1 MAYTAT
7 LLALLLQEAVLLHDS
22 PFLPLTTLPTKILAL
37 MGSMLS
43 WLCMQGIQSAVEQGA
58 EAAKSTFKPLQDA
71 FDFEDVPGVDAN
83 DPLRMAFR
91 SMDTLGETGDSF
103 KRYLSNIIPGV
114 QAHAPLLAFPKR
126 TPYQLLH
133 AHIRAV
139 LHGRCATR
147 GYRVMGDAR
156 PLPDVCVVDL
166 HTHGQARLHGCM
178 HTAMCADVQ
187 LKRSLST
194 STGGASDAVNA
205 YIKQLQE
212 AASSATSSSQ
222 GSANEVANQVRCAA
236 GMLALGFGASPAC
249 LTPQRFACS
258 LDFAVVADRDWRHV
272 YHGLSIVRRT
282 SETSAHM

>member
-1 MAYTAT
+1 
-7 LLALLLQEAVLLHDS
+7 
-22 PFLPLTTLPTKILAL
+22 
-37 MGSMLS
+37 
-43 WLCMQGIQSAVEQGA
+43 
-58 EAAKSTFKPLQDA
+58 
-71 FDFEDVPGVDAN
+71 
-83 DPLRMAFR
+83 
-91 SMDTLGETGDSF
+91 
-103 KRYLSNIIPGV
+103 
-114 QAHAPLLAFPKR
+114 
-126 TPYQLLH
+126 
-133 AHIRAV
+133 
-139 LHGRCATR
+139 
-147 GYRVMGDAR
+147 MGDAR

-178 HTAMCADVQ
+178 RTAMCADVQ

-205 YIKQLQE
+205 YVKQLQE